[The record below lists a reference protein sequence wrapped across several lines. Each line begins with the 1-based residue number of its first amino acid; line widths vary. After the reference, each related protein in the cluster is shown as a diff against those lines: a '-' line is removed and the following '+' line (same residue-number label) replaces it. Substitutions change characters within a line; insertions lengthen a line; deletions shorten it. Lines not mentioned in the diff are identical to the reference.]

1 MCEAVAGRAKGQE
14 AYSVK
19 HFASSSVDTEGTKA
33 KDRRHGDDGRAK
45 DCQCVFHGVCVY
57 LFLFVFCFLDEIAN
71 EGKDFKKADCQQWHR
86 ESSHQEN

>member
-45 DCQCVFHGVCVY
+45 DCDGVFHDVGCV
-57 LFLFVFCFLDEIAN
+57 LCV
-71 EGKDFKKADCQQWHR
+71 
-86 ESSHQEN
+86 SH